1 MEYAEFR
8 LVIRAA
14 ADGACVVTVDE
25 SLCGGAILA
34 RTSDDVA
41 ALMASLTQGEVEA
54 RRLDE
59 AWCRGIGCS
68 LFDFLFKGPVLRCLR
83 DNLLALQMHQK
94 VEKGPTALRIRLHF
108 GAPGDPA
115 DLRQVAHLAALP
127 WELLYDLER
136 GEYLCL
142 QASTPIVRTF
152 DAPFYVPY
160 PLAVDPPLRILVVA
174 AQPPDQR
181 WLNLAAE
188 ITGLQNG
195 LAGTD
200 AIELKVLPHATFPA
214 LQEELQRGPYHV
226 FHFMGHGKEG
236 QLLLESPN
244 AEVTS
249 DSVSTAV
256 LARLFGEH
264 KTLRLAVL
272 NSCKSAQL
280 PDPRY
285 GDSFAAVAAGLI
297 QAVIPAVVAMQLEI
311 QDSPAIDFAGAFY
324 RSLASNEPLELAV
337 TRGRRAITDNEDRRA
352 REIDTREVRE
362 MDARENDDTQGRVAR
377 RQTMESLTPV
387 LYSRTR
393 EGRLFDV
400 LPVVEVFGIRFRKV
414 GGIHLAER
422 HLTAEDWAR
431 IDPSASIP
439 GPRPCIA
446 WINQVF
452 KKSGT
457 RAQRE
462 NPRVSGLRLPTEAEL
477 RSALLSETVYYYCT
491 TGDGIFPYAAI
502 TPEGNVE
509 RFQSDDWNTIYGPHC
524 VVRPVVEL
532 VSDQRIPE
540 RKDMDPGCEE
550 RARHRWP
557 GEKPAGSAQ
566 AH

>member
-1 MEYAEFR
+1 
-8 LVIRAA
+8 
-14 ADGACVVTVDE
+14 
-25 SLCGGAILA
+25 
-34 RTSDDVA
+34 
-41 ALMASLTQGEVEA
+41 
-54 RRLDE
+54 
-59 AWCRGIGCS
+59 
-68 LFDFLFKGPVLRCLR
+68 
-83 DNLLALQMHQK
+83 MHQK

-226 FHFMGHGKEG
+226 FHFMGHGEQG
-236 QLLLESPN
+236 QLLLESPEG
-244 AEVTS
+244 EVVS
-249 DSVSTAV
+249 DRVSTAV
-256 LARLFGEH
+256 VAKLFGKH
-264 KTLRLAVL
+264 PSLRLAVL
-272 NSCKSAQL
+272 NACKSARL
-280 PDPRY
+280 PDPGS
-285 GDSFAAVAAGLI
+285 GDLFAAVAAGLI
-297 QAVIPAVVAMQLEI
+297 QAGVPAVVAMQDAI
-311 QDSPAIDFAGAFY
+311 CDPPAIDFAGALY

-337 TRGRRAITDNEDRRA
+337 TRGRRAIMDNGDCRA
-352 REIDTREVRE
+352 REIDAHEVRE
-362 MDARENDDTQGRVAR
+362 IDDDTQRRVAP

-422 HLTAEDWAR
+422 HLTADDWAR
-431 IDPSASIP
+431 IDPSERVPEP
-439 GPRPCIA
+439 GVTIA

-452 KKSGT
+452 KNSKT
-457 RAQRE
+457 RAQQE
-462 NPRVSGLRLPTEAEL
+462 NPRVEGLRLASEPEMRL
-477 RSALLSETVYYYCT
+477 ALQGVVGRAHGASEDIYYYFKT
-491 TGDGIFPYAAI
+491 NDPIYRYAAM
-502 TPEGNVE
+502 TPEGE
-509 RFQSDDWNTIYGPHC
+509 IKMFQHDGWNEIYSPHC

-532 VSDQRIPE
+532 LPDQLPSA
-540 RKDMDPGCEE
+540 RKN
-550 RARHRWP
+550 RSH
-557 GEKPAGSAQ
+557 S
-566 AH
+566 